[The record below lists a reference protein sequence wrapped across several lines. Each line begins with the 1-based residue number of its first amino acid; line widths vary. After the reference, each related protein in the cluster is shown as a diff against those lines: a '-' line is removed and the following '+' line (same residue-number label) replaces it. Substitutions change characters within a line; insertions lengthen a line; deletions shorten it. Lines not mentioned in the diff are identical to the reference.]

1 MQLNIDFIFAA
12 FKRFYNYKNNETTI
26 HFIKTLII
34 KYLNA
39 EKANN
44 KKVVSKLLITL
55 NEYCSIIINTDI
67 NISTF
72 NNDIISIILRFNRVN
87 IW

>member
-12 FKRFYNYKNNETTI
+12 FKRFYNYQNNETI
-26 HFIKTLII
+26 NHIKLLVMEH
-34 KYLNA
+34 LNA

-55 NEYCSIIINTDI
+55 NEYCSIILNTDI

-72 NNDIISIILRFNRVN
+72 NNDIVSIILRFNRVQ
-87 IW
+87 IY

>member
-12 FKRFYNYKNNETTI
+12 FKRFYSYNNNKTI
-26 HFIKTLII
+26 SYIKLLVI
-34 KYLNA
+34 KHLDA
-39 EKANN
+39 KKANN

-55 NEYCSIIINTDI
+55 NEYCSIILNTDI

-72 NNDIISIILRFNRVN
+72 NNDIISIILRFNRVD

>member
-12 FKRFYNYKNNETTI
+12 FNRFYNYKNNETI
-26 HFIKTLII
+26 NHIKLLVM
-34 KYLNA
+34 KHLNE

-55 NEYCSIIINTDI
+55 NEYCSIILNTDI

-72 NNDIISIILRFNRVN
+72 NNDIVSIILRFNRVQ
-87 IW
+87 IY

>member
-12 FKRFYNYKNNETTI
+12 FNRFYNYKNNETI
-26 HFIKTLII
+26 NFLRFLVIKH
-34 KYLNA
+34 LNA
-39 EKANN
+39 KKANN
-44 KKVVSKLLITL
+44 KKIVSKLLITL
-55 NEYCSIIINTDI
+55 NEYCSIILNTDI

-72 NNDIISIILRFNRVN
+72 NNDIVSIILRFNRVN

>member
-12 FKRFYNYKNNETTI
+12 FNRFYNYKNNETI
-26 HFIKTLII
+26 NHIKLLVINH
-34 KYLNA
+34 LNA
-39 EKANN
+39 KKANN

-55 NEYCSIIINTDI
+55 NEYCSIILNTDI

-72 NNDIISIILRFNRVN
+72 NNDIVSIILRFNRVQ
-87 IW
+87 IY

>member
-12 FKRFYNYKNNETTI
+12 FKRFYNYSTNETI
-26 HFIKTLII
+26 SFIKLLVI
-34 KYLNA
+34 KHLNA
-39 EKANN
+39 KKANN

-55 NEYCSIIINTDI
+55 NEYCSIILNTDI

-72 NNDIISIILRFNRVN
+72 NNDIVSIILRFNRVQ
-87 IW
+87 IY

>member
-12 FKRFYNYKNNETTI
+12 FKRFYNYSNNETI
-26 HFIKTLII
+26 NFIKKLVI
-34 KYLNA
+34 KHLDA
-39 EKANN
+39 KKANN

-55 NEYCSIIINTDI
+55 NEYCNNIINTDI

-72 NNDIISIILRFNRVN
+72 DNDIISIILRFNKVQ
-87 IW
+87 IF